1 MQQKLGTADTET
13 HKSNFSVKTRPW
25 APEGEGWGA
34 GAWPSVSMRT
44 NPMHTLNTHQVT
56 PVGMFSFTG
65 SQIKK
70 ELTKRAEKQTLHIR
84 W

>member
-13 HKSNFSVKTRPW
+13 HKSNFSAKTRPQ
-25 APEGEGWGA
+25 EGEGWGA

-44 NPMHTLNTHQVT
+44 NLMHTLNTHQVT
-56 PVGMFSFTG
+56 PAGMFSFTG
-65 SQIKK
+65 SQIKEK
-70 ELTKRAEKQTLHIR
+70 ELTKRAEKQTLQIR